1 MTLESPPISLGDRLI
16 PVFADEPPLDDPVTA
31 VFAHAGRLHRRRSRI
46 VLTSGAVV
54 VTLVTFIAYALTT
67 VMLPNTPQR
76 TTYIEPVATV
86 ITRHPDQAVTLLAPI
101 LSSSGMKI
109 TPRDHGD
116 GWRQYDVQSKTG
128 RPHGLIELSVY
139 DEPDGLCFP
148 VLADR
153 TACAR
158 PETTPANVQYARY
171 AFDRDVNWQVN
182 ETMARRLPDGR
193 TLVIQATG
201 ERGTGSPTAGRPPVT
216 ALLTARLAVDPRLM
230 AAFAQG
236 EHCNGPSPDCP
247 TLKVPVPVV
256 N

>member
-1 MTLESPPISLGDRLI
+1 MTLDSPSTTLADRLV
-16 PVFADEPPLDDPVTA
+16 PVFAGEPPLDNPVAA
-31 VFAHAGRLHRRRSRI
+31 VLARAGRLHRRRSRL
-46 VLTSGAVV
+46 VLTAGAVV
-54 VTLVTFIAYALTT
+54 VTLVTFVAYALTT
-67 VMLPNTPQR
+67 VVLPNTPKR
-76 TTYIEPVATV
+76 TTYIEPVA
-86 ITRHPDQAVTLLAPI
+86 AVTTPHRDPALDQLAP
-101 LSSSGMKI
+101 LLRASGMKI

-128 RPHGLIELSVY
+128 RPHGLIELAIY
-139 DEPDGLCFP
+139 DQPDGLCFP
-148 VLADR
+148 LLADH

-182 ETMARRLPDGR
+182 ETMARRLPDGP

-201 ERGTGSPTAGRPPVT
+201 ERGTGSPTAGRPPMT

-230 AAFAQG
+230 AAFAPG

-247 TLKVPVPVV
+247 ALKVPVPVV
-256 N
+256 E